1 VLDAHDSASIICCL
15 QAAAF
20 ERIKSGCLAPFPR
33 SQYAL
38 VNVQPFGSY
47 ANGLSLAASDIDVV
61 ITGVTYPDD
70 GQGGAPL
77 TSRPISSATL
87 LLQSLLLLALRS
99 TAVFCMLRLVLWL
112 KTSVFAVARPVLQCD
127 PITAVKVHFV
137 LACC

>member
-1 VLDAHDSASIICCL
+1 M
-15 QAAAF
+15 
-20 ERIKSGCLAPFPR
+20 APFPR